1 MKIAEPMSSR
11 AAQRNRRVFP
21 LVTMALAG
29 IVVLS
34 LAATAAAESGTF
46 RSILALLHDYTSFE
60 FADQTITGGALE
72 GVSTIIES
80 SGGPFV
86 VGAHSRVTCMGYA
99 KRSEA
104 GLELESPC
112 VTINAMGDKQFILGK
127 RTLGDIGGAG
137 QGGEGSGQ
145 LLGGTG
151 KYAGITGSCSYET
164 EYLADNWIVT
174 IVECEWE
181 RP

>member
-1 MKIAEPMSSR
+1 MKIAKPMPSR
-11 AAQRNRRVFP
+11 VARRTRGVFS
-21 LVTMALAG
+21 LVALALTG

-34 LAATAAAESGTF
+34 LAATAIAESGTF
-46 RSILALLHDYTSFE
+46 RSIAAYQHDYTSFE

-80 SGGPFV
+80 SGGLFV
-86 VGAHSRVTCMGYA
+86 VGAHSRITCMVYA

-112 VTINAMGDKQFILGK
+112 VTVNAMGDKLFTLGK

-151 KYAGITGSCSYET
+151 RFAGITGTCSYGT

-174 IVECEWE
+174 MAQCEWE